1 MDRDSVHSHSTD
13 TLLAALAEGSQ
24 ALNNAAHWSEG
35 VEKLLAAIG
44 KATGASRVWIFQLL
58 ELQEDAIIQDYIF
71 EWSADLRYRQLYHKR
86 FRFFRNWLNDP
97 TYRTLITERY
107 SGLRHS
113 IVIRDLPATSTLR
126 ADLESQNILSMAT
139 VPIIIDG
146 QVWGT
151 LGIDDCERAISWQG
165 SGLDVL
171 SIAAGL
177 FAATV
182 YRHQLNSRS
191 RQIELFHKV
200 ANCGAWEIDIDSGLL
215 WCSQSLFLKMGYPA
229 VYPRIAIRRLLAHI
243 EPADRQL
250 LWANLRQHLA
260 QQRIAW
266 RQDIRFRNA
275 YGACWHEIVAEI
287 SYSAS
292 GQPQSISGLI
302 IDITERKDKEEQ
314 ALSASEQDAL
324 TGILN
329 RRGLSRHLQSVRHN
343 TPEPA
348 NYVLLLD
355 IDHFKHINDNY
366 GHQAGDAVLLLF
378 ANRINQALR
387 PGDIFARSGG
397 EEFTII
403 AQGLNATKIL
413 QFAERLRSR
422 IASDCFVLN
431 LPDKTTPLR
440 LQVTISIGIAALPDG
455 AAHDHAAR
463 ETIAIAHADQALY
476 TAKRTGRNR
485 SVLYDD
491 SQGS

>member
-1 MDRDSVHSHSTD
+1 MDRNPVHATD
-13 TLLAALAEGSQ
+13 ALLAALAEGSQ
-24 ALNNAAHWSEG
+24 ALHTASHWSEG
-35 VEKLLAAIG
+35 VEQLLAAIG
-44 KATGASRVWIFQLL
+44 KATGVSRVWVFQLL

-86 FRFFRNWLNDP
+86 FRFFRNWLDDP

-107 SGLRHS
+107 RGVRHS
-113 IVIRDLPATSTLR
+113 ILVSDLPATSTLR
-126 ADLESQNILSMAT
+126 ADLENQNILSMAT
-139 VPIIIDG
+139 VPIVVDG

-151 LGIDDCERAISWQG
+151 LGIDDCERAMSWQG
-165 SGLDVL
+165 AGLDLL
-171 SIAAGL
+171 SAAAGL
-177 FAATV
+177 FAATI
-182 YRHQLNSRS
+182 YHHELQSRS

-200 ANCGAWEIDIDSGLL
+200 ANCGAWEINLDNGLL

-250 LWANLRQHLA
+250 LWASLRQHVA

-275 YGACWHEIVAEI
+275 YGTCWHEIVAEI
-287 SYSAS
+287 SYSAN
-292 GQPQSISGLI
+292 GQPQSLSGLI
-302 IDITERKDKEEQ
+302 IDISERKGKEEQ

-329 RRGLSRHLQSVRHN
+329 RRGLSRHLQDTLHN
-343 TPEPA
+343 RPECP

-378 ANRINQALR
+378 TNRITQALR

-397 EEFTII
+397 EEFTLF
-403 AQGLNATKIL
+403 AQGLNATEIL

-422 IASDCFVLN
+422 IANDCFVIN
-431 LPDKTTPLR
+431 LPNTTAPLH

-455 AAHDHAAR
+455 AAHDHAER
-463 ETIAIAHADQALY
+463 EAIAIAHADEALY

-485 SVLYDD
+485 SVLHDE
-491 SQGS
+491 SHSS